1 MSLLPL
7 FNFYAPFRRKVVFLV
22 TGNVPFNRTFDIAP
36 LACYNPKMRR
46 TMLFFIDTLPG
57 WTLKS
62 ADSIPARV
70 FVRSAH
76 RSGFQP

>member
-7 FNFYAPFRRKVVFLV
+7 FNFYAAFRRKVSFLV
-22 TGNVPFNRTFDIAP
+22 AGDFPFNMTFDIAP
-36 LACYNPKMRR
+36 LPCYNPKMCR
-46 TMLFFIDTLPG
+46 TMLFFIDTTPG
-57 WTLKS
+57 WILKS

-70 FVRSAH
+70 FVRLAY